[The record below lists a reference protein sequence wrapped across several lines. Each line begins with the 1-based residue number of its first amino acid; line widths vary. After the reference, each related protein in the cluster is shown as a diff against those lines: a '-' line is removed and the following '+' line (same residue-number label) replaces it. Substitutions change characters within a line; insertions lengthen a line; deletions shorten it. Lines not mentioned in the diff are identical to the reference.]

1 MIKKIAIKRMRTKFD
16 KKKQNQTFKDEIE
29 NKIQLKIINI
39 NKTIVIKRRR
49 IKSKKKEI
57 EGLI

>member
-1 MIKKIAIKRMRTKFD
+1 MRTKFD
-16 KKKQNQTFKDEIE
+16 KKKQNQTTKDEIE

-39 NKTIVIKRRR
+39 NKTIVIKKRR